1 MLTEWLGDAEDEAG
15 GDILNRGEEVKDGVG
30 AARRVIVQESGG
42 RDALDV
48 AGT

>member
-15 GDILNRGEEVKDGVG
+15 GEVLDGGEEVKDGVV
-30 AARRVIVQESGG
+30 AARRVIVTKSGG
-42 RDALDV
+42 RDACDV

>member
-15 GDILNRGEEVKDGVG
+15 GDVLNGGEEVKDGVV
-30 AARRVIVQESGG
+30 AARRVIVTESGG
-42 RDALDV
+42 RDAFDV